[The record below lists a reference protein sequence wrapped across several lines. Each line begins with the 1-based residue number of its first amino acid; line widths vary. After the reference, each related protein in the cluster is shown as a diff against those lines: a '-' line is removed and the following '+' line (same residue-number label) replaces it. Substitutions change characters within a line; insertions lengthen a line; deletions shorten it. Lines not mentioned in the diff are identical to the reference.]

1 MQCMNQRQGINNL
14 FFISLYVSEIYMPPK
29 DINYRY
35 RIRVPNIPDSDL
47 GWTSISQSKELDK
60 ILDPETSDMSY
71 VMNPS
76 GTYELEPIPVHPTD
90 KDDTVLPCW
99 TISALIS
106 LMPGGVQI
114 STPVQ
119 KGDNFEIV
127 CIVKEGERFITL
139 EGEGDAL
146 ISACIKIV
154 KQLVDIDY
162 IKVGKEKFLKDVWGK
177 VAECPKDWRLGQ
189 SVFNIVDS
197 EYGVAKEVLV
207 KDEIDCY
214 YDDEYIDM
222 FLEKAW
228 IRYKQKKEEV
238 C

>member
-1 MQCMNQRQGINNL
+1 
-14 FFISLYVSEIYMPPK
+14 MPPK
-29 DINYRY
+29 DIYRV
-35 RIRVPNIPDSDL
+35 RIPNIPGSDL
-47 GWTSISQSKELDK
+47 GWTSIPQSRELDE
-60 ILDPETSDMSY
+60 ILGPETADMSY
-71 VMNPS
+71 VMNSS
-76 GTYELEPIPVHPTD
+76 GTYELKSTPISTD
-90 KDDTVLPCW
+90 EMDIVLPCW

-119 KGDNFEIV
+119 KDDNFEIV
-127 CIVKEGERFITL
+127 CVVREGEKFITL

-162 IKVGKEKFLKDVWGK
+162 IKVGKEKFLKDIWDK
-177 VAECPKDWRLGQ
+177 VARCPKDWRPGQ
-189 SVFNIVDS
+189 AVFNIVDI
-197 EYGVAKEVLV
+197 EYGVAGEV
-207 KDEIDCY
+207 KDEDGIDCF
-214 YDDEYIDM
+214 YDNGYIDM

-228 IRYKQKKEEV
+228 IRYKQRKEKV

>member
-1 MQCMNQRQGINNL
+1 
-14 FFISLYVSEIYMPPK
+14 MPPK
-29 DINYRY
+29 EYIGYRY
-35 RIRVPNIPDSDL
+35 NRIRIPTIPGSDP
-47 GWTSISQSKELDK
+47 GWTSIPQSKELDE
-60 ILDPETSDMSY
+60 ILDPETADMSY
-71 VMNPS
+71 TMNSS
-76 GTYELEPIPVHPTD
+76 GTYELEPIPIQSIIPTD
-90 KDDTVLPCW
+90 RKDIILPCW

-127 CIVKEGERFITL
+127 CVVKEGEKFITL

-162 IKVGKEKFLKDVWGK
+162 IKVGKEKFLKDVWDK
-177 VAECPKDWRLGQ
+177 VAECPKDWRPGQ
-189 SVFNIVDS
+189 AVFNIVDS
-197 EYGVAKEVLV
+197 EYGVAREV
-207 KDEIDCY
+207 KDEDGIDCF
-214 YDDEYIDM
+214 YDNGYIDM

>member
-1 MQCMNQRQGINNL
+1 
-14 FFISLYVSEIYMPPK
+14 MPQK
-29 DINYRY
+29 DTVYRY
-35 RIRVPNIPDSDL
+35 RMRVPTIPSSDPGWTNIP
-47 GWTSISQSKELDK
+47 QSRELDE
-60 ILDPETSDMSY
+60 ILDPETADMSY
-71 VMNPS
+71 VMTSS
-76 GTYELEPIPVHPTD
+76 GTYELKPIPVQSIIPTD
-90 KDDTVLPCW
+90 KTDIVLPCW
-99 TISALIS
+99 TISSLIS

-127 CIVKEGERFITL
+127 CVVKEGERFITL

-162 IKVGKEKFLKDVWGK
+162 IKVGKEKFLKDVWDK
-177 VAECPKDWRLGQ
+177 VAECPKDWRPGQ
-189 SVFNIVDS
+189 AVFNIVES
-197 EYGVAKEVLV
+197 EYGVAREV
-207 KDEIDCY
+207 KDEDGIDCF
-214 YDDEYIDM
+214 YDNGYIDM

>member
-1 MQCMNQRQGINNL
+1 M
-14 FFISLYVSEIYMPPK
+14 ISRETIDSS
-29 DINYRY
+29 RF
-35 RIRVPNIPDSDL
+35 RIRVPIPTASDP
-47 GWTSISQSKELDK
+47 GWTSIPQSKELEK
-60 ILDPETSDMSY
+60 ILDPGTSDMSY
-71 VMNPS
+71 VMNNQDVF
-76 GTYELEPIPVHPTD
+76 TLEPVPLQSIISTD
-90 KDDTVLPCW
+90 RKDIVLPCW

-119 KGDNFEIV
+119 EGDRYVIV
-127 CIVKEGERFITL
+127 CVVKEGERFITL

-146 ISACIKIV
+146 ISACIKII

-162 IKVGKEKFLKDVWGK
+162 IKTGKEKFLKDIWDK
-177 VAECPKDWRLGQ
+177 VAEYPKDWRPGQ
-189 SVFNIVDS
+189 AVFNVVDC
-197 EYGVAKEVLV
+197 EYGVAREV
-207 KDEIDCY
+207 KDEDGIDCF
-214 YDDEYIDM
+214 YDNGYIDM

>member
-1 MQCMNQRQGINNL
+1 MLLN
-14 FFISLYVSEIYMPPK
+14 
-29 DINYRY
+29 
-35 RIRVPNIPDSDL
+35 SDL
-47 GWTSISQSKELDK
+47 GWTSIPQSKELDK
-60 ILDPETSDMSY
+60 ILDPETADMSY
-71 VMNPS
+71 IMNSS
-76 GTYELEPIPVHPTD
+76 GTYELESTPVQSIVLTD
-90 KDDTVLPCW
+90 KNDIVLPCW

-119 KGDNFEIV
+119 KGDKFEIV
-127 CIVKEGERFITL
+127 CVVKEDERFITL

-162 IKVGKEKFLKDVWGK
+162 YIKVRKEKFLKDIWDK
-177 VAECPKDWRLGQ
+177 VAKCPKDWRPGQ
-189 SVFNIVDS
+189 AVFNIVDS
-197 EYGVAKEVLV
+197 KYGVAREV
-207 KDEIDCY
+207 KDIDGIDCF
-214 YDDEYIDM
+214 YDNGYIDM

-228 IRYKQKKEEV
+228 IRYKQKREEV

>member
-1 MQCMNQRQGINNL
+1 
-14 FFISLYVSEIYMPPK
+14 MPPK
-29 DINYRY
+29 DIYRV
-35 RIRVPNIPDSDL
+35 RIPNIPGSDL
-47 GWTSISQSKELDK
+47 GWTSIPQSRELDI
-60 ILDPETSDMSY
+60 ILGPETSDMSY
-71 VMNPS
+71 VMNS
-76 GTYELEPIPVHPTD
+76 SETYELKTSHVYSTD
-90 KDDTVLPCW
+90 ETDIVLPCW

-154 KQLVDIDY
+154 KQLVDINY
-162 IKVGKEKFLKDVWGK
+162 IKVGKEKFLKDVWDK
-177 VAECPKDWRLGQ
+177 VAGCPKDWRLGQ
-189 SVFNIVDS
+189 SVFNIVNS
-197 EYGVAKEVLV
+197 EYGVAREV
-207 KDEIDCY
+207 KDEDGIDCF
-214 YDDEYIDM
+214 YDNGYIDM

-228 IRYKQKKEEV
+228 IRYKQRKEEV
-238 C
+238 R

>member
-1 MQCMNQRQGINNL
+1 M
-14 FFISLYVSEIYMPPK
+14 SPK
-29 DINYRY
+29 DNAYRY
-35 RIRVPNIPDSDL
+35 RIRVPNIPIPDL
-47 GWTSISQSKELDK
+47 GWTSIPQSKELDE
-60 ILDPETSDMSY
+60 ILDPETADMSY
-71 VMNPS
+71 VMNSS
-76 GTYELEPIPVHPTD
+76 GTYELEPTPVQSIISTD
-90 KDDTVLPCW
+90 KEDIVLPCW

-106 LMPGGVQI
+106 LMPGGVQL

-119 KGDNFEIV
+119 KGDKFEVV
-127 CIVKEGERFITL
+127 CVVKEGERFITL

-162 IKVGKEKFLKDVWGK
+162 IKVGKEKFLKDVWDK
-177 VAECPKDWRLGQ
+177 VAECPKDWRPGQ
-189 SVFNIVDS
+189 AVFNIVDS
-197 EYGVAKEVLV
+197 EYGVAREV
-207 KDEIDCY
+207 KDKDGIDCFY
-214 YDDEYIDM
+214 ENGYIDM

>member
-1 MQCMNQRQGINNL
+1 
-14 FFISLYVSEIYMPPK
+14 MPPEEDTVYK
-29 DINYRY
+29 YKV
-35 RIRVPNIPDSDL
+35 RVPTIPGSDP
-47 GWTSISQSKELDK
+47 GWTSIPQSKELEK
-60 ILDPETSDMSY
+60 ILDPETADMSY
-71 VMNPS
+71 VMNLS
-76 GTYELEPIPVHPTD
+76 GTYELEPIPVQSIIQ
-90 KDDTVLPCW
+90 KDIVLPCW

-127 CIVKEGERFITL
+127 CVVKEGERFITL

-154 KQLVDIDY
+154 KQLVKINY
-162 IKVGKEKFLKDVWGK
+162 IKVGKEKFLKDIWDK
-177 VAECPKDWRLGQ
+177 VAEYPKDWRLGQ
-189 SVFNIVDS
+189 TVFNIVDS
-197 EYGVAKEVLV
+197 EYGVAREV
-207 KDEIDCY
+207 KDKDGIDCF
-214 YDDEYIDM
+214 YDNGYIDM